1 MSELKACSDD
11 EGSAHRS
18 ETHRVDTGW
27 GRVYVIIG
35 SVGDSTVR
43 LQVVAGQSGGFINS
57 WCEALSELAT
67 LALRSGAPASGV
79 SDALLGIRTDRID
92 VDNGDAVLSIP
103 DAAGIALKRHVEG
116 RPGESVV
123 GDFAER
129 DEGHVADE

>member
-1 MSELKACSDD
+1 
-11 EGSAHRS
+11 
-18 ETHRVDTGW
+18 
-27 GRVYVIIG
+27 
-35 SVGDSTVR
+35 
-43 LQVVAGQSGGFINS
+43 
-57 WCEALSELAT
+57 LSELAT

-116 RPGESVV
+116 GPGESVV